1 AIAAL
6 GQCFSDPATN
16 TEWAQL
22 INGDNTSTEFSVEGS
37 CCQST
42 VCNIPCPETVPSPAI
57 GFGIA
62 IMSSI
67 ALYELVGVACFF
79 FIKGKSE
86 NFFVAGRTLPVWV
99 RSSCSTYSDDLLPLL
114 LKIGLHALILFQIV
128 TATLAASAIDSNAI
142 LGTAMLSYKYSFWD
156 GAVLPI
162 GLGLSLILNA
172 LFFARKINVDRALT
186 LPDVYAKRY
195 GKVVEI
201 MISIC
206 TIISFICLLA
216 GNLVGMGTIISYCLS
231 ISKKGAIWLSA
242 SLIWSYTVAGGLF
255 SVAATDIFQS
265 AIGWTGCMVLA
276 FYLIKNEESAP
287 PASIGFPGYVYP
299 DESIC
304 DMYDGVPCSNNSTQ
318 CCYNEELWCPSP
330 DNCRV
335 DNGAYPFGD
344 QRKFSNQMTDPYA
357 LTPFPNAI
365 MFNWATIF
373 VLGFGN
379 LAALDFQAR
388 CMASKTP
395 KVATVS
401 CLIAGCLTF
410 AVGIPYGYLG
420 AITRVYYGPDS
431 ARAEFETDSCHA
443 LLGLPTCG
451 LWLPNADAFVKLLT
465 NEAPT
470 FLGGWC
476 LVGIVAASMST
487 ASGAILAMGTVFS
500 HNILR
505 NLGSFL
511 PCVSPSLVTDKNLL
525 LEWPAIAAFV
535 AIYYHS
541 NHSLGATGYLLIVAF
556 DVVLASAVVPL
567 FGCFYTKKPSP
578 LAAFCS
584 ILAGVFVRV
593 FLEFTLPKDGFVI
606 LPYPGEEFLNY
617 GPAASTLYPPF
628 FDKPQEELWD
638 PTASGQECDQIQ
650 YNDWTGVDSLA
661 APIAAAVVFISVQ
674 WLERNGPIFDFKED
688 GVMCGYLKTSQQATE
703 VEDDKLGKDAS
714 VTVRETVIDYSNR
727 GAHQGDNEVTDV
739 AA

>member
-1 AIAAL
+1 MRLIATTIAGVLAQAIAAL

-22 INGDNTSTEFSVEGS
+22 IN
-37 CCQST
+37 
-42 VCNIPCPETVPSPAI
+42 VPSPAI

-86 NFFVAGRTLPVWV
+86 NFLWRAHFACMG
-99 RSSCSTYSDDLLPLL
+99 
-114 LKIGLHALILFQIV
+114 KIVMLHLFWRIV

-242 SLIWSYTVAGGLF
+242 SLVWSYTVAGGLF

-388 CMASKTP
+388 CMASRTP

-420 AITRVYYGPDS
+420 P
-431 ARAEFETDSCHA
+431 
-443 LLGLPTCG
+443 LLGFITDLTVQE
-451 LWLPNADAFVKLLT
+451 PNSRQILAMPFLAFQRADSGFQMLTLLLNFSQT
-465 NEAPT
+465 KRPH
-470 FLGGWC
+470 FL
-476 LVGIVAASMST
+476 AAA

-525 LEWPAIAAFV
+525 RMARVITIPFAAIAAFV

>member
-1 AIAAL
+1 MRLIATTIAGVLAQAIAAL

-22 INGDNTSTEFSVEGS
+22 IN
-37 CCQST
+37 
-42 VCNIPCPETVPSPAI
+42 VPSPAI

-86 NFFVAGRTLPVWV
+86 NFLWRAHFA
-99 RSSCSTYSDDLLPLL
+99 CM
-114 LKIGLHALILFQIV
+114 
-128 TATLAASAIDSNAI
+128 ASAIDSNAI

-242 SLIWSYTVAGGLF
+242 SLVWSYTVAGGLF

-388 CMASKTP
+388 CMASRTP

-420 AITRVYYGPDS
+420 P
-431 ARAEFETDSCHA
+431 
-443 LLGLPTCG
+443 LLGFITDLTVQE
-451 LWLPNADAFVKLLT
+451 PN
-465 NEAPT
+465 
-470 FLGGWC
+470 
-476 LVGIVAASMST
+476 SRQ
-487 ASGAILAMGTVFS
+487 ILAMP
-500 HNILR
+500 
-505 NLGSFL
+505 FL
-511 PCVSPSLVTDKNLL
+511 AFQRADSGFQMLTLL
-525 LEWPAIAAFV
+525 LNF
-535 AIYYHS
+535 S
-541 NHSLGATGYLLIVAF
+541 Q
-556 DVVLASAVVPL
+556 
-567 FGCFYTKKPSP
+567 TKRPHF
-578 LAAFCS
+578 LAAGVS
-584 ILAGVFVRV
+584 LA
-593 FLEFTLPKDGFVI
+593 LLLHPCQDGFVI

>member
-1 AIAAL
+1 MRLIATTIAGVLAQAIAAL

-86 NFFVAGRTLPVWV
+86 NFFVAGRTLPVW
-99 RSSCSTYSDDLLPLL
+99 
-114 LKIGLHALILFQIV
+114 IV

-476 LVGIVAASMST
+476 LVGIVAASMS
-487 ASGAILAMGTVFS
+487 S
-500 HNILR
+500 
-505 NLGSFL
+505 
-511 PCVSPSLVTDKNLL
+511 
-525 LEWPAIAAFV
+525 
-535 AIYYHS
+535 
-541 NHSLGATGYLLIVAF
+541 YLLIVAF